1 MSSGAILLA
10 VMSAV
15 TVADML
21 FALYF
26 RSLAD
31 RVESGETSSA
41 TIDPPRARKTARL
54 LLINAPI
61 IWLITALFSF
71 GVIPSGIDPI
81 RF

>member
-1 MSSGAILLA
+1 MSTAALILA

-31 RVESGETSSA
+31 RVESGETVSSK
-41 TIDPPRARKTARL
+41 IDPASARKTANL

-61 IWLITALFSF
+61 IWLAVALFCF
-71 GVIPSGIDPI
+71 GVIPSAIDPI
-81 RF
+81 KF

>member
-1 MSSGAILLA
+1 MLA
-10 VMSAV
+10 VISAV

-21 FALYF
+21 FAMYF

-31 RVESGETSSA
+31 RVESGETASK
-41 TIDPPRARKTARL
+41 TIDPPRARKTANL

-61 IWLITALFSF
+61 IWLIAALFSF

-81 RF
+81 KF

>member
-1 MSSGAILLA
+1 MSTGTIILL

-31 RVESGETSSA
+31 RVESGETVSRNIEPA
-41 TIDPPRARKTARL
+41 RARKTATL
-54 LLINAPI
+54 ILINAPI
-61 IWLITALFSF
+61 IWVIVVLFCF
-71 GVIPSGIDPI
+71 GVIPSGIEPI
-81 RF
+81 KF